1 MQCSRTV
8 VVGAVLRQKSPH
20 PFHRHVEITTDVI
33 QRPTRVADQRMGY
46 SSQVIGSSLSFRLTK
61 LSGGDLRLQSINH
74 GRHLIASR
82 LNQAFRQ

>member
-1 MQCSRTV
+1 
-8 VVGAVLRQKSPH
+8 
-20 PFHRHVEITTDVI
+20 
-33 QRPTRVADQRMGY
+33 MGY
-46 SSQVIGSSLSFRLTK
+46 SSQVIGSSLSFSRPSLSFRLTK